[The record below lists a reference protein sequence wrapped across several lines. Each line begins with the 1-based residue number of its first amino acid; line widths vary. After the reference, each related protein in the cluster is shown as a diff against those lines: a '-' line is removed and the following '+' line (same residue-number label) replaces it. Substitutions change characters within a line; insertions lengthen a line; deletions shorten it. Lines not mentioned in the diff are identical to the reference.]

1 MIRYA
6 PSRCACYELREM
18 DRRQAQRWDE
28 WRNTTQVE
36 DGQNLCATDNILI
49 TCSAFPAGAFLPPQP
64 PPKSEAVHEKPQIFL
79 EDWEHQVRIVHDVY
93 D

>member
-28 WRNTTQVE
+28 WRNTTQV
-36 DGQNLCATDNILI
+36 QNLCATDNILI